1 MFANPFL
8 PNKPSLEDPG
18 VHVVF
23 PGEEAPSEGAWH
35 TLYFSP
41 GLHDLGANFQ
51 LHANRSY
58 YLPGEAVVY
67 GTMNNNQ
74 NKDDGNGIMIY
85 GHGTL
90 SGDRL
95 PHPNYADDV
104 SDDEHWRYYGIYIVG
119 KESLKKQLGQASAMQ
134 SIFC

>member
-8 PNKPSLEDPG
+8 PYKPSLVDPG
-18 VHVVF
+18 VYVVF
-23 PGEEAPSEGAWH
+23 PGDEAPSEGDWH

-41 GLHDLGANFQ
+41 GLHDLGANYQ

-67 GTMNNNQ
+67 GTMNNNK
-74 NKDDGNGIMIY
+74 NEEDGNGILIF

-104 SDDEHWRYYGIYIVG
+104 PDDEHWRYHGINIDG
-119 KESLKKQLGQASAMQ
+119 KGRFKK
-134 SIFC
+134 